1 MKARYTHITEEIMSF
16 MVIYEELKTIIL
28 GEVSQTQTDKYTQK
42 NMVRKL
48 NSEVV
53 DRGYQVCLG
62 GSWQK
67 DTKSQ

>member
-1 MKARYTHITEEIMSF
+1 MSF

-53 DRGYQVCLG
+53 DGGYQVCLG